1 MSASDPEASAASFR
15 QTAERLRQMAAY
27 GEVRLEDDPEDPGIT
42 RLHCLTAG
50 AEEEE

>member
-1 MSASDPEASAASFR
+1 MVCISGGEEAVR

-42 RLHCLTAG
+42 RLYCLTAG